1 MILLEDNREALYQWD
16 LNQRLI
22 LIDIEAGTEVQISDS
37 NNTDEYCLTSKAYN
51 ENGNV
56 YAKIPNIYLQKSGI
70 LYVYIYVYQED
81 KSYTKYYTEIIV
93 LPRKKP
99 SIIST
104 LKQKNIL

>member
-56 YAKIPNIYLQKSGI
+56 YAKIPNIYLQKVVYFTYISMFIKRINHI
-70 LYVYIYVYQED
+70 LNIILRLLFCLV
-81 KSYTKYYTEIIV
+81 KSH
-93 LPRKKP
+93 P
-99 SIIST
+99 IISI